1 MRLAKRNCPICGCK
15 INRRIFSVH
24 MKIADKLRLPDC
36 YDVVECDYCGF
47 CYADTEATAEDYQ
60 QYYENNNVYGE
71 LDIEISAYNSL
82 FRETKAILD
91 ALDVSDEKML
101 DIGFGKGELDIF
113 LSRNGYPHMEGLD
126 PSEQSVCHLQKY
138 GLNARC
144 GSVYD
149 EVSEGRGEYKCI
161 FMYGMIEHLFDPF
174 LAISRAK
181 EYLKKDGYMFWWI
194 PVFDDMREDDT
205 PVVNNFNQEHI
216 NYFSAVS
223 IRNLAIMNGLQQIRE
238 SRLVAAQRG
247 SSKAYGI
254 LGVYQVNNDTT
265 YEITKDAGT
274 GKSIEEYYK
283 RIKKKDL
290 SVRRQIAEWKRTQ
303 EKIIVWGTG
312 AYMMNLAA
320 EAELFDCNIVAF
332 VDNNPSKQ
340 GGELS
345 GIPVLGPDILHNYT
359 GKVVICSMMY
369 AHSIERQIRD
379 AGFENEL
386 VSL

>member
-15 INRRIFSVH
+15 INSRIFSVH
-24 MKIADKLRLPDC
+24 MKMADEMRLPDW

-60 QYYENNNVYGE
+60 YYYENNNVYGE

-82 FRETKAILD
+82 FRETKAALD
-91 ALDVSDEKML
+91 ALNVSGEKML
-101 DIGFGKGELDIF
+101 DIGFGKGELDLF

-126 PSEQSVCHLQKY
+126 PSEQSVSHLKRY
-138 GLNARC
+138 GLNAKC

-149 EVSEGRGEYKCI
+149 EVSEGKGEYKCV
-161 FMYGMIEHLFDPF
+161 FMYGMIEHLYDPF
-174 LAISRAK
+174 LAVSRAK
-181 EYLKKDGYMFWWI
+181 EYLKKGGYMFWWI

-216 NYFSAVS
+216 NYFSSVS
-223 IRNLAIMNGLQQIRE
+223 IRNLAIMNGLQQVRE

-254 LGVYQVNNDTT
+254 LGVYQVNGDTIC
-265 YEITKDAGT
+265 EIVKDAGT

-283 RIKKKDL
+283 RTQKKDL
-290 SVRRQIAEWKRTQ
+290 SICRQIAEWKRTQ
-303 EKIIVWGTG
+303 EEIIVWGTG

-320 EAELFDCNIVAF
+320 ETELFDCNIIAF
-332 VDNNPSKQ
+332 VDNNQAKQ
-340 GGELS
+340 GRMIA
-345 GIPVLGPDILHNYT
+345 GIPVLEPAAIKNSAC
-359 GKVVICSMMY
+359 KVVICSMMY
-369 AHSIERQIRD
+369 ADCIEKQIRSM
-379 AGFENEL
+379 GLENEL